1 LLINGRNSEC
11 LPVLDRG
18 LQYGDGLFE
27 TIAFIGDEAPL
38 WERHMARLIHGCETL
53 GITPPDTALLLGEAR
68 TLVGEGRT
76 ILKIIV
82 TRGQQGRGYFPGEG
96 EPTRLLYTRPWSPVH
111 QGSEGIRAHLC
122 RTRLARGGVLAG
134 LKTLNRLEQVMAAR
148 EAAAA
153 GCSEGV
159 LCDAD
164 GFLVEGIMSNL
175 FWFVRGG
182 LFTPD
187 LQQCGVAGVMRAF
200 VLDVASRAGMPVRIV
215 REKADVLEQADGVF
229 LTSAT
234 GLVPVSECD
243 GNQFD
248 IRAVPIEIRAA
259 INRLL
264 MAE

>member
-1 LLINGRNSEC
+1 
-11 LPVLDRG
+11 
-18 LQYGDGLFE
+18 
-27 TIAFIGDEAPL
+27 
-38 WERHMARLIHGCETL
+38 
-53 GITPPDTALLLGEAR
+53 
-68 TLVGEGRT
+68 
-76 ILKIIV
+76 
-82 TRGQQGRGYFPGEG
+82 
-96 EPTRLLYTRPWSPVH
+96 
-111 QGSEGIRAHLC
+111 
-122 RTRLARGGVLAG
+122 
-134 LKTLNRLEQVMAAR
+134 MAAR

-153 GCSEGV
+153 GCNEGL

-175 FWFVRGG
+175 FWVARGA

-187 LQQCGVAGVMRAF
+187 LQQSGVAGVMRDF
-200 VLDVASRAGMPVRIV
+200 VLDVASRAGLPVRIV
-215 REKADVLEQADGVF
+215 REKADVLEQADAVF